1 MRRRDFL
8 FVVGN
13 AAVAWP
19 WAGHAQQAGDLR
31 HVAYLH
37 ALLAKDDQRAQ
48 RGFTAFKTG
57 MKKLGWIEGKNVRY
71 ESDWGWYSN
80 DRFPELAKEVVRQT
94 PDVIYVVG
102 TPLTVALRRETKSL
116 PIVFALTS
124 DPVGDGLVKSWAH
137 PGGNV
142 TGFSAL
148 YPEIVG
154 KWLQILKEIAPRTK
168 RAALLFNPRT
178 APFMDSGDLRRLFE
192 TAARQ
197 IEVAPI
203 MAPVHDAGE
212 IKAAI
217 DSLARTQGGGLVVMA
232 DAFVAFN
239 RALIIETVASHN
251 LPAIYPFDFQAIQG
265 GLVAYGADVF
275 DIHRRSADYVDRI
288 LKGEKPANL
297 PIQAPTKFELIINL
311 KTAKALGL
319 TVLPTLLARA
329 HKVIE

>member
-1 MRRRDFL
+1 
-8 FVVGN
+8 
-13 AAVAWP
+13 
-19 WAGHAQQAGDLR
+19 
-31 HVAYLH
+31 
-37 ALLAKDDQRAQ
+37 
-48 RGFTAFKTG
+48 
-57 MKKLGWIEGKNVRY
+57 
-71 ESDWGWYSN
+71 
-80 DRFPELAKEVVRQT
+80 
-94 PDVIYVVG
+94 
-102 TPLTVALRRETKSL
+102 
-116 PIVFALTS
+116 
-124 DPVGDGLVKSWAH
+124 
-137 PGGNV
+137 
-142 TGFSAL
+142 
-148 YPEIVG
+148 
-154 KWLQILKEIAPRTK
+154 
-168 RAALLFNPRT
+168 
-178 APFMDSGDLRRLFE
+178 
-192 TAARQ
+192 
-197 IEVAPI
+197 

-217 DSLARTQGGGLVVMA
+217 ESLARTQGGGLVVMA